1 MNAIHIVLITLIIV
15 AAIVVT
21 LYIRK
26 MNKLTFYKTRK
37 IEAEKVIEEEL
48 NNRYELI
55 QSSKEVVKK
64 NTKKEMDFYQQ
75 LENTK
80 NANINTIEF
89 EKQLT
94 TALATLELISNDY
107 PKINDKKDFKEI
119 MRKLEESTTKLDAAK
134 SFYNSNNNKL
144 NELLKKFP
152 TNLIGKIKGY
162 ERNSNYEAKE
172 IFNAIEEDIRF

>member
-1 MNAIHIVLITLIIV
+1 MNAIYIVLITLIIV
-15 AAIVVT
+15 VAIVVT

-26 MNKLTFYKTRK
+26 MNKLKFYKTRT
-37 IEAEKVIEEEL
+37 IQAQSVIEEEL
-48 NNRYELI
+48 EKRYELI
-55 QSSKEVVKK
+55 ISSKDIVKK
-64 NTKKEMDFYQQ
+64 NTKKDMDFYEQ
-75 LENTK
+75 LEKTK
-80 NANINTIEF
+80 SANISTIEF

-107 PKINDKKDFKEI
+107 PKINDKKGFKEL
-119 MRKLEESTTKLDAAK
+119 MRSLEESTTKLDAAK

-162 ERNSNYEAKE
+162 TINPNYEAKE